1 MNSLGWAKHWKKL
14 WRMLRLPASCQPMR
28 PDYALEPEVVSLNPV
43 PRQIHLAAMTSEWVV
58 ASPLADSA
66 ERPDYSEP
74 IVEAGAAGLH
84 DAALLDAYSQA
95 VVGPRKRLVR
105 RWSRLTSLKP
115 TAVA

>member
-1 MNSLGWAKHWKKL
+1 KKL
-14 WRMLRLPASCQPMR
+14 WRMLRPPASCQTKR
-28 PDYALEPEVVSLNPV
+28 RGYTLEPDLVPLNPV
-43 PRQIHLAAMTSEWVV
+43 PRQIHLAAMTSEWIA

-95 VVGPRKRLVR
+95 VVGAAEKRSEEYTSELQ
-105 RWSRLTSLKP
+105 SR
-115 TAVA
+115 